1 MTYIAVIKFTD
12 DGSSLYFGPFDS
24 YDAADAFAQ
33 EKFKEY
39 IRGQCAYVDGLND
52 PILIPSRRV

>member
-1 MTYIAVIKFTD
+1 MTYIAVIKLEND
-12 DGSSLYFGPFDS
+12 PSALYFGPFDS
-24 YDAADAFAQ
+24 YEAADTFAQ

-39 IRGQCAYVDGLND
+39 AQGQCAYVDGLIQ